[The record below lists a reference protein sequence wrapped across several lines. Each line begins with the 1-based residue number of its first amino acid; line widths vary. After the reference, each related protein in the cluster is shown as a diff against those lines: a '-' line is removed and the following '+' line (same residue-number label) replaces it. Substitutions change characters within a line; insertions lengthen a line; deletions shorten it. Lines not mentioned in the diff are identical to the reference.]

1 MIINTKVDSFIE
13 EIETICISRN
23 VEYIDAVIHWCE
35 RNGFEIEYA
44 AEIIK
49 KNAPLRSKV
58 QIEAENLNFLKKTA
72 RLPI

>member
-1 MIINTKVDSFIE
+1 MDFSFKSNTFIE
-13 EIETICISRN
+13 EIEKICSSRN
-23 VEYIDAVIHWCE
+23 VEYIDAVIFWCE
-35 RNGFEIEYA
+35 RNGFEVEYA

-49 KNAPLRSKV
+49 KNNVFKSKV